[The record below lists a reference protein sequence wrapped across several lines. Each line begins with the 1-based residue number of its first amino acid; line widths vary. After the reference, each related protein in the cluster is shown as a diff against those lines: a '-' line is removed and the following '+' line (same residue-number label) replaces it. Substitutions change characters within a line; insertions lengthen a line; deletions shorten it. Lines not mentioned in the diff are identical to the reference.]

1 MTSVPG
7 FYQSSRLLTFSTGA
21 LQRRQKMT
29 DAGQAVSR
37 ESNILVSFCLRRLNF
52 LFAFCRWIDLFQGR
66 RTSFSPKR
74 SHHVVVSNSSS
85 MATSCNPV
93 LPSAPLGRD
102 LLVRLHASVI
112 NHPARHGQHLVL
124 TLARV
129 HCPHLLCLLDTG
141 IMQTAKK
148 ILKVETA
155 RWWHDCY
162 KINKGIYCFL
172 R

>member
-1 MTSVPG
+1 
-7 FYQSSRLLTFSTGA
+7 
-21 LQRRQKMT
+21 
-29 DAGQAVSR
+29 
-37 ESNILVSFCLRRLNF
+37 
-52 LFAFCRWIDLFQGR
+52 
-66 RTSFSPKR
+66 
-74 SHHVVVSNSSS
+74 

-93 LPSAPLGRD
+93 LPSTPLGRD

-141 IMQTAKK
+141 TMQTAKK

-155 RWWHDCY
+155 R
-162 KINKGIYCFL
+162 
-172 R
+172 

>member
-1 MTSVPG
+1 
-7 FYQSSRLLTFSTGA
+7 
-21 LQRRQKMT
+21 
-29 DAGQAVSR
+29 
-37 ESNILVSFCLRRLNF
+37 
-52 LFAFCRWIDLFQGR
+52 
-66 RTSFSPKR
+66 
-74 SHHVVVSNSSS
+74 

-93 LPSAPLGRD
+93 LPSTPLGRD

-155 RWWHDCY
+155 R
-162 KINKGIYCFL
+162 
-172 R
+172 